1 MAQNKLVMCYYE
13 NWSQYRRNRP
23 FFPEQIDV
31 NYCTHLVYSFAKLS
45 GNRLTTL
52 EWNEILDYT
61 DGLYVQTCSRVL
73 SSHTLGGRKFQ
84 ELTIMIIM
92 KYSLSANL

>member
-1 MAQNKLVMCYYE
+1 MLAQNKLVMCYYE

-31 NYCTHLVYSFAKLS
+31 EYCTHLVYSFAKLS

-52 EWNEILDYT
+52 EWNEVLDYT
-61 DGLYVQTCSRVL
+61 DGLYVHASL
-73 SSHTLGGRKFQ
+73 INNNNSLMTLYTVKTFRAHG
-84 ELTIMIIM
+84 
-92 KYSLSANL
+92 AV